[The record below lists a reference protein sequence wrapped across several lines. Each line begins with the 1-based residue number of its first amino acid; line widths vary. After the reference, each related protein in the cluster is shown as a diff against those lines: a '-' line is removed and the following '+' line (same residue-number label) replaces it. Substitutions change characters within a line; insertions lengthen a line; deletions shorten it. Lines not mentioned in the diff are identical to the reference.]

1 MDNFTD
7 LKITEHKSKINDE
20 IVEDIFKILR
30 EENSKSIISKI
41 SKKVFIKY
49 LNLLINSK
57 NIYLFTLTVNE
68 QIAGYAIIAEKP
80 KYLIQDFKSLK
91 FEIFLSLLL
100 KGKLFSLLD
109 IMMTILKLDTFG
121 ISRENKV
128 ILNESLNLNLI
139 AIKKEFQSIGYG
151 EKFLQNIIKKMKEK
165 NNYKYI
171 VCETYSQKAEN
182 FYLKKF
188 DFVYFGKK
196 FRTSG
201 ILKILKKKL

>member
-1 MDNFTD
+1 MDNSTD
-7 LKITEHKSKINDE
+7 LKVIEYKSKINEE
-20 IVEDIFKILR
+20 IIEDIFKILR
-30 EENSKSIISKI
+30 EENSKSILSKI
-41 SKKVFIKY
+41 SKRVFIKY

-57 NIYLFTLTVNE
+57 NIYLFTLSVNE

-121 ISRENKV
+121 ISRENMF
-128 ILNESLNLNLI
+128 ILNENLNLNLI

-165 NNYKYI
+165 NNYEYI
-171 VCETYSQKAEN
+171 FCETYSQKAEK

>member
-1 MDNFTD
+1 M
-7 LKITEHKSKINDE
+7 
-20 IVEDIFKILR
+20 
-30 EENSKSIISKI
+30 
-41 SKKVFIKY
+41 
-49 LNLLINSK
+49 
-57 NIYLFTLTVNE
+57 
-68 QIAGYAIIAEKP
+68 AEKP

-109 IMMTILKLDTFG
+109 IMIIILKLDTFG
-121 ISRENKV
+121 ISKENMI
-128 ILNESLNLNLI
+128 ILNKNLNLNLI
-139 AIKKEFQSIGYG
+139 AVKKEFQSIGYG
-151 EKFLQNIIKKMKEK
+151 EKFLQIIIKKMKEK
-165 NNYKYI
+165 DNYKYI
-171 VCETYSQKAEN
+171 FCETYSEKAEK

>member
-80 KYLIQDFKSLK
+80 KYLIQDFKSLR

-109 IMMTILKLDTFG
+109 IM
-121 ISRENKV
+121 
-128 ILNESLNLNLI
+128 NL
-139 AIKKEFQSIGYG
+139 
-151 EKFLQNIIKKMKEK
+151 
-165 NNYKYI
+165 
-171 VCETYSQKAEN
+171 
-182 FYLKKF
+182 
-188 DFVYFGKK
+188 
-196 FRTSG
+196 
-201 ILKILKKKL
+201 

>member
-1 MDNFTD
+1 MGNYTD
-7 LKITEHKSKINDE
+7 LKVIECKSNINDE
-20 IVEDIFKILR
+20 IIEDIFNILR
-30 EENSKSIISKI
+30 EENSKSILSKI

-57 NIYLFTLTVNE
+57 NVHLFFFTVNE
-68 QIAGYAIIAEKP
+68 QIAGYSILAEKP

-109 IMMTILKLDTFG
+109 IMIIILKLDTFG
-121 ISRENKV
+121 ISKENMI
-128 ILNESLNLNLI
+128 ILNKNLNLNLI
-139 AIKKEFQSIGYG
+139 AVKKEFQSIGYG
-151 EKFLQNIIKKMKEK
+151 EKFLQIIIKKMKEK
-165 NNYKYI
+165 DNYKYI
-171 VCETYSQKAEN
+171 FCETYSEKAEK

>member
-7 LKITEHKSKINDE
+7 LKITEYKSKINDE

-30 EENSKSIISKI
+30 EENSKSILSKI

-121 ISRENKV
+121 ISRENTV

-151 EKFLQNIIKKMKEK
+151 EKFLQNIIKKMREK
-165 NNYKYI
+165 DNYKYI
-171 VCETYSQKAEN
+171 FCETYSQKAEK

-201 ILKILKKKL
+201 ILKILKKKI

>member
-1 MDNFTD
+1 MGNYTD
-7 LKITEHKSKINDE
+7 LKVIECKSNINDE
-20 IVEDIFKILR
+20 IIEDIFNILR
-30 EENSKSIISKI
+30 EENSKSILSKI

-57 NIYLFTLTVNE
+57 NVHLFFFTVNE
-68 QIAGYAIIAEKP
+68 QIAGYSILAEKP

-109 IMMTILKLDTFG
+109 IMIIILKLDTFG
-121 ISRENKV
+121 ISKENMI
-128 ILNESLNLNLI
+128 ILNKNLNLNLI
-139 AIKKEFQSIGYG
+139 AVKKEFQSIGYG
-151 EKFLQNIIKKMKEK
+151 EKFLQIIIKKMKEK
-165 NNYKYI
+165 DNYKYI
-171 VCETYSQKAEN
+171 FCETYSEKAEK
-182 FYLKKF
+182 FYLKKL
-188 DFVYFGKK
+188 DFIYFGKK

>member
-1 MDNFTD
+1 M
-7 LKITEHKSKINDE
+7 
-20 IVEDIFKILR
+20 
-30 EENSKSIISKI
+30 
-41 SKKVFIKY
+41 
-49 LNLLINSK
+49 LINSK

-121 ISRENKV
+121 ISRENTV

-151 EKFLQNIIKKMKEK
+151 EKFLQNIIKKK
-165 NNYKYI
+165 
-171 VCETYSQKAEN
+171 
-182 FYLKKF
+182 
-188 DFVYFGKK
+188 
-196 FRTSG
+196 
-201 ILKILKKKL
+201 

>member
-7 LKITEHKSKINDE
+7 LKVKEHKSKINDE
-20 IVEDIFKILR
+20 IVVDIFKILR
-30 EENSKSIISKI
+30 EENSKSILSKI

-57 NIYLFTLTVNE
+57 NVHLFFFTVNE
-68 QIAGYAIIAEKP
+68 QIAGYSILAEKP

-109 IMMTILKLDTFG
+109 IMIIILKLDTFG
-121 ISRENKV
+121 ISKENMI
-128 ILNESLNLNLI
+128 ILNKNLNLNII
-139 AIKKEFQSIGYG
+139 AVKKEFQSIGYG
-151 EKFLQNIIKKMKEK
+151 EKFLQIIIKKMKEK
-165 NNYKYI
+165 DNYKYI
-171 VCETYSQKAEN
+171 FCETYSEKAEK

>member
-7 LKITEHKSKINDE
+7 LKITEYKSKINDE
-20 IVEDIFKILR
+20 IVEDIFKILK
-30 EENSKSIISKI
+30 EENSKSILSKI

-80 KYLIQDFKSLK
+80 KYLIQDFKSLR

-121 ISRENKV
+121 ISRENMV
-128 ILNESLNLNLI
+128 TLNESLNLNLI
-139 AIKKEFQSIGYG
+139 AIKKEFQSAGYG

-165 NNYKYI
+165 NNYEYI
-171 VCETYSQKAEN
+171 FCETYSQKAEK

-201 ILKILKKKL
+201 VLKILKKKL